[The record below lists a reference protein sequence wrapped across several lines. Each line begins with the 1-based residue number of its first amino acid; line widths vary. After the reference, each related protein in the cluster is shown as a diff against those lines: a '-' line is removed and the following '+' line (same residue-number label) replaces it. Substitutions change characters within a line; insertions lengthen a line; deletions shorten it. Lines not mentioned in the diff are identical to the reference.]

1 MSLSI
6 ICPRCQASLKASK
19 LPSEPKNVVCPE
31 CKHSFQ
37 VTPAGITADL
47 PRPAPVIAAEPEPV
61 ALPPVARA
69 AFNWLGAGIIGA
81 ILLVGAGVIAAIVL
95 TRTTS
100 NDTDPMPADLVS
112 QKEPVVETDRDVEPD
127 KRRQDFIR
135 LMIEGGTSFNA
146 QRLDDALAAYTEAVK
161 LFPDDADVRQKLSE
175 TQSALAKQHQA
186 RDEEQKTREDAL
198 KLVKQGREALEQKK
212 YAAAVDFFK
221 LALQKEAGNSEASSG
236 LLAAQDGLNREQLDH
251 KKLSEYENLIASG
264 KAALKG
270 ARFADAIRD
279 FIAAQRV
286 VPNDMVAAQLQRE
299 AEKQLDGI
307 NNRAERQ
314 KELQRLLDLA
324 NTALRSKQWEEAEK
338 TFQRALQLAPT
349 DAAAQKGLAEAQK
362 AAKLANA
369 EFATWMLRG
378 NAALQNGRLAE
389 AVLAFREATRILPD
403 NDTASRA
410 LRQTEL
416 LQEAQQVYF
425 RAMERA
431 SNAMALKQYGDAVVA
446 YNEALRAAPGDL
458 AALQGLQDAQRLFE
472 GDARKRKD
480 FDRKAFA
487 GLQLLKAQKYSEA
500 AVELRGA
507 LRILPHHPQAALVER
522 QLRYAEAMAD
532 GIQALNARR
541 WQDAIRQFQAALS
554 EYPNDFAARN
564 ALAKARSG
572 AKGGA

>member
-6 ICPRCQASLKASK
+6 TCPRCRANLKAAK
-19 LPSEPKNVVCPE
+19 PPSEPKNVVCPE
-31 CKHSFQ
+31 CHHAFQ

-47 PRPAPVIAAEPEPV
+47 PRAAPMLAAEPDPLAV
-61 ALPPVARA
+61 PSVARSP
-69 AFNWLGAGIIGA
+69 FNWLGLGVIAA

-95 TRTTS
+95 SRPGAPEG
-100 NDTDPMPADLVS
+100 NPAG
-112 QKEPVVETDRDVEPD
+112 PVVAKHEASHEPD
-127 KRRQDFIR
+127 KDAEQEKRRREFTT
-135 LMIEGGTSFNA
+135 LMIEGGVTFNA

-161 LFPDDADVRQKLSE
+161 LFPDDADARQKLSE
-175 TQSALAKQHQA
+175 TQAGIAKQRQA
-186 RDEEQKTREDAL
+186 REEEAKSREDAL
-198 KLVKQGREALEQKK
+198 RLVKEGQEAIGQKK

-221 LALQKEAGNSEASSG
+221 LALQKEAGNSEASAG
-236 LLAAQDGLNREQLDH
+236 LLSAQDALNREQLDA
-251 KKLSEYENLIASG
+251 KKLAEYETLIASG

-270 ARFADAIRD
+270 ARYADAIRD

-286 VPNDMVAAQLQRE
+286 VPGDMIAAQFQRE

-349 DAAAQKGLAEAQK
+349 DASAQKGLEEVQK
-362 AAKLANA
+362 AAKLAKA

-378 NAALQNGRLAE
+378 NAAAQNGRLAE
-389 AVLAFREATRILPD
+389 AALAFREAARIFPD
-403 NDTASRA
+403 NEVANRA

-416 LQEAQQVYF
+416 LQDAQTVYF

-431 SNAMALKQYGDAVVA
+431 GNAMALKHYGDAVVA
-446 YNEALRAAPGDL
+446 YNEALRAAPGDI

-472 GDARKRKD
+472 GDARKRQD
-480 FDRKAFA
+480 FDRRALA
-487 GLQLLKAQKYSEA
+487 GLQLLKAQKYGEA
-500 AVELRGA
+500 AVELRAA
-507 LRILPHHPQAALVER
+507 LRMLPHHPQAGLVER
-522 QLRYAEAMAD
+522 QLRYAEAMSD
-532 GIQALNARR
+532 GVQALNARR
-541 WQDAIRQFQAALS
+541 WQEAVRHFQMALR

-572 AKGGA
+572 AKTGA